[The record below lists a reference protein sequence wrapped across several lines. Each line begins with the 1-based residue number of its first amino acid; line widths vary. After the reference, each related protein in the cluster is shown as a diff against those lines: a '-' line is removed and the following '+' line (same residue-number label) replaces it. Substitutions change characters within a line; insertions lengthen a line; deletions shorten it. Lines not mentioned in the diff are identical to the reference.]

1 MSSDF
6 GPNVIIVN
14 FKAYAEVEG
23 RKASDL
29 AQVCQDVAT
38 RTGAK
43 IIACPPVVETSA
55 VAKAVD
61 IPVLAQN
68 VDPRKPG
75 SATGWITPSMVKAC
89 GCAGTLINHA
99 EHKVDPETVGKAVEM
114 CRELGLVTVVC
125 ANTVE
130 DAKVLAGFAPD
141 YIAVEPPELI
151 GGDVS
156 VTTADPS
163 IVRDTVEQVKAVNPR
178 VRVLCGAGV
187 KNGKDVSAAL
197 SLGAEGVLLAS
208 GVVKA
213 ADPYS
218 VLMDLVSGL

>member
-1 MSSDF
+1 MSSDL
-6 GPNVIIVN
+6 GSKVVIVN
-14 FKAYAEVEG
+14 FKAYAEVDG
-23 RKASDL
+23 QKAAGL
-29 AQVCQDVAT
+29 AKACQDVAAE
-38 RTGAK
+38 TGAR
-43 IIACPPVVETSA
+43 IVACPPVVETSA
-55 VAKAVD
+55 VAQAVT

-99 EHKVDPETVGKAVEM
+99 EHKVDAETVGQAVEM

-130 DAKVLAGFAPD
+130 DAKVLAKFAPD

-163 IVRDTVEQVKAVNPR
+163 IVRDTVEQVKAVNPK

-197 SLGAEGVLLAS
+197 KLGAEGVLLAS

-213 ADPYS
+213 KDPYA
-218 VLMDLVSGL
+218 VLRDLVSGL